1 MSFIDIKNPQER
13 DRIVQDYINTRNE
26 LRAKAE
32 NDKARGLTQQ
42 IQLVK
47 TYTPLIKATQESSSK
62 ITEELKNNRAVN
74 EDNKPFWKETYTKP
88 AINYYLD
95 SNKNLDK
102 YFGIQRKGDHYA
114 MGLKTITLDKK
125 SNITVEN
132 GSTFKAS
139 PGLWELIMLT
149 KPSNYTP
156 EEFEKYQ
163 DLVEETGVIFNP
175 LTQRESDR
183 PKSTA
188 KYKNILKKLAVDY
201 VSDEGDGNND
211 DEDADDN
218 KDADHDNQ
226 ETKSD
231 GQGIKFLP
239 GDINGLL
246 DRLKLLYAE
255 RRAGN
260 IISTTSEIVAILD
273 ELLRRKQITRQQY
286 NAACKELSC

>member
-47 TYTPLIKATQESSSK
+47 TYTPLIKATQESSNK
-62 ITEELKNNRAVN
+62 ITEELKNNRAVKEEHN
-74 EDNKPFWKETYTKP
+74 PFWKETYTKP

-102 YFGIQRKGDHYA
+102 YFGIQKKGDHYV
-114 MGLKTITLDKK
+114 MGEKTITLDDK

-149 KPSNYTP
+149 KPAHYTQ
-156 EEFEKYQ
+156 EDFEKYQ
-163 DLVEETGVIFNP
+163 DLVEETQVIFNP
-175 LTQRESDR
+175 LTQKETDR

-188 KYKNILKKLAVDY
+188 KWKILEKLAEQY
-201 VSDEGDGNND
+201 VNEGDEDDN
-211 DEDADDN
+211 DEDADD
-218 KDADHDNQ
+218 KKSVDDDN
-226 ETKSD
+226 EKTKSD

-273 ELLRRKQITRQQY
+273 ELLRKKQITRKQY
-286 NAACKELSC
+286 NAASKELSC

>member
-47 TYTPLIKATQESSSK
+47 TYTPLIKATQESSNK
-62 ITEELKNNRAVN
+62 ITEELKNNRAVKEEHN
-74 EDNKPFWKETYTKP
+74 PFWKETYTKP

-102 YFGIQRKGDHYA
+102 YFGIQKKGDHYV
-114 MGLKTITLDKK
+114 MGEKTITLDDK
-125 SNITVEN
+125 SNITVEK

-139 PGLWELIMLT
+139 PGLWELIMLN
-149 KPSNYTP
+149 KPTHFT
-156 EEFEKYQ
+156 EDDFEKYQ
-163 DLVEETGVIFNP
+163 DLVEETQVIFNP
-175 LTQRESDR
+175 LTQKETDR

-188 KYKNILKKLAVDY
+188 KWKILKKLAEQY
-201 VSDEGDGNND
+201 VNEGDEDDN
-211 DEDADDN
+211 DEDPDDN
-218 KDADHDNQ
+218 KSVDNNN
-226 ETKSD
+226 EKTKSD

-273 ELLRRKQITRQQY
+273 ELLRKKQITRKQY
-286 NAACKELSC
+286 NAASKELSC

>member
-1 MSFIDIKNPQER
+1 M
-13 DRIVQDYINTRNE
+13 
-26 LRAKAE
+26 
-32 NDKARGLTQQ
+32 
-42 IQLVK
+42 
-47 TYTPLIKATQESSSK
+47 IKATQESSSK

-102 YFGIQRKGDHYA
+102 YFGIQKKGDHYV
-114 MGLKTITLDKK
+114 MGEKTITLDNK

-132 GSTFKAS
+132 GKTFKAS

-188 KYKNILKKLAVDY
+188 KYKTILKKLAEDY

-273 ELLRRKQITRQQY
+273 KLLRKKQITRKQY
-286 NAACKELSC
+286 NAACMELSC